1 MLRALR
7 MRSERDSIRDHDL
20 YDDDLWRRDAP

>member
-1 MLRALR
+1 MLRALVAA
-7 MRSERDSIRDHDL
+7 MAEGADPGSDL